1 MVFTV
6 TLHGA
11 QHERGSVEE
20 DPAKSLVVRWGKM
33 FNEIHLSSC
42 SWQEV
47 GQSGL
52 FVLEARSD

>member
-47 GQSGL
+47 GRVVYS
-52 FVLEARSD
+52 S